1 MTQDKFIAL
10 ARKGEGTQIE
20 YKTCTEEISES
31 LYESVCSFL
40 NHTGGQ
46 ILVGVQ
52 DENVTVDEKMSPS
65 LDENVP
71 KKEKM
76 SQTNV
81 PDKMKLSPS
90 TGENVTEAVKMSQ
103 TGQEKVPEL
112 TDEELAL
119 PLEPFERLS
128 VKEKKNKR
136 RQAIVSLM
144 AQNSHIT
151 SEEIAEK
158 LDTHERTIKRDIK
171 ALRENGVI
179 ERIGGDFGGEWK
191 VVKKK

>member
-81 PDKMKLSPS
+81 PDEMKLSPS
-90 TGENVTEAVKMSQ
+90 SGENVTETVKMSQ

>member
-81 PDKMKLSPS
+81 PDEMKLSPS
-90 TGENVTEAVKMSQ
+90 SGENITETVKMSQ